1 MTALREVDIAKSADP
16 RLGRVAEAFRREGRA
31 PISLHRVIA
40 NAPGVLEGFHA
51 LSDALRYG
59 TDVADSVRELAILRT
74 AQITNATYEWVHH
87 VVLAE
92 RFGVTQSDIDN
103 LDSWAAAD
111 FDDATKAALQL
122 ADEIAGLGVTAE
134 TMANLARHFAPAQ
147 IVALVVCISHYH
159 AVARITQALDIEVE
173 PEYRDAFASAGRR
186 DRSGS
191 QSAPSGTLTKAT
203 GGNEL

>member
-1 MTALREVDIAKSADP
+1 MAALREVDITGSADP
-16 RLGRVAEAFRREGRA
+16 RLEHVAEAFRREGRA
-31 PISLHRVIA
+31 PIGLHRVIA
-40 NAPGVLEGFHA
+40 NAPGVLVGFLA

-59 TDVADSVRELAILRT
+59 AEVADSVRELAILRT
-74 AQITNATYEWVHH
+74 AQLTNATYEWVHH

-92 RFGVTQSDIDN
+92 RFGVKQQDIDS
-103 LDSWAAAD
+103 LDSWTAAD
-111 FDDATKAALQL
+111 FDDATKAALRL
-122 ADEIAGLGVTAE
+122 TDEIAGLGVTAE
-134 TMANLARHFAPAQ
+134 TMEDLAHYFTPEQ

-173 PEYRDAFASAGRR
+173 PEYRDAYASTGRR

-191 QSAPSGTLTKAT
+191 QPTPSGKLTKAT

>member
-1 MTALREVDIAKSADP
+1 MTAVREIDVAESADP
-16 RLGRVAEAFRREGRA
+16 RLGHVAEAFRREGRT

-40 NAPGVLEGFHA
+40 NAPAVLEGFHA
-51 LSDALRYG
+51 LGDALRYG
-59 TDVADSVRELAILRT
+59 TDVVDSVRELAILRT
-74 AQITNATYEWVHH
+74 AQLTDATYEWVHH

-103 LDSWAAAD
+103 LDSWATAN
-111 FDDATKAALQL
+111 FDDATKAALRL
-122 ADEIAGLGVTAE
+122 TDEIAGLGVTAE
-134 TMANLARHFAPAQ
+134 TMENLARHFGPAQ

-173 PEYRDAFASAGRR
+173 PEYRDAYASTGRR
-186 DRSGS
+186 HRPGS
-191 QSAPSGTLTKAT
+191 RSAPSGELTKAT